1 MTFIA
6 MQLGSVAH
14 FNPYSPSS
22 AKGSLNSSFSHHK
35 RCLGCCTRA
44 PLINNS
50 CSLTLECHSHIIKS
64 ATNQLWRLQH
74 HRKACRGC
82 LLAGPQFL
90 GLTTR
95 RRVKKRGQIRCST
108 SSSSPPSEAPSER
121 QFVTLLGRQFRRR
134 DLQLGMTAIATVM
147 LSSGNRV
154 VYKMA
159 LVPLKKHP
167 LFLAQLSTVAY
178 VVVYSSILY
187 MRVRAGI
194 VTKEMLAIPKGKFV
208 LIGVVEAIAIA
219 LGMAS
224 AAVIPGPSIPIF
236 AQVISLSTIIGWFLN
251 HQVPCPNQPHQ
262 DLSDYGI
269 INASPNLKNPNVS
282 RHNRVI
288 L

>member
-1 MTFIA
+1 MHDLKAFESEGGLGGGIWQVACELRGGASAVAMTFIA
-6 MQLGSVAH
+6 MQLRSVVH
-14 FNPYSPSS
+14 FNPCSPSS
-22 AKGSLNSSFSHHK
+22 AKESLNSSFSHQN
-35 RCLGCCTRA
+35 RCHGCCIRA

-50 CSLTLECHSHIIKS
+50 CSLTLDSHSHILKS
-64 ATNQLWRLQH
+64 AFTNQLWRLPH
-74 HRKACRGC
+74 HRKACGGC

-121 QFVTLLGRQFRRR
+121 QFVTLLGRQFRQK
-134 DLQLGMTAIATVM
+134 DLQLGMMAMATVM
-147 LSSGNRV
+147 LSSSNKV
-154 VYKMA
+154 MYKMA

-208 LIGVVEAIAIA
+208 LIGAVEAIAIA

-236 AQVISLSTIIGWFLN
+236 AQVISLFTI
-251 HQVPCPNQPHQ
+251 
-262 DLSDYGI
+262 S
-269 INASPNLKNPNVS
+269 S
-282 RHNRVI
+282 
-288 L
+288 